1 MPWKMSWG
9 VAAALRASRDGAL
22 PSGSGRAGACPSWG
36 PAAPGETQAVKGGEE
51 KAREIPPNPR
61 AVRAEALGRAPA
73 WLLRQP
79 AAARG
84 SVPAPRGEQRSSDVL
99 GRQQLLEAILCTG
112 LGGTGQIWGRTG
124 GHPDTELP
132 RAPGAAFVRVLA
144 ALLLASGCKDLLRQ
158 PLGCSE
164 MLGLIRR
171 RLTWPA
177 DAGGGAG

>member
-1 MPWKMSWG
+1 M
-9 VAAALRASRDGAL
+9 
-22 PSGSGRAGACPSWG
+22 
-36 PAAPGETQAVKGGEE
+36 KGGEE

-61 AVRAEALGRAPA
+61 ALRAEALGRAPA

-112 LGGTGQIWGRTG
+112 CGGTGQIWGRTG
-124 GHPDTELP
+124 GQHPDTELP
-132 RAPGAAFVRVLA
+132 RAPGAAFIRALA
-144 ALLLASGCKDLLRQ
+144 ALLLASGCKDLLQQ